1 MMFADRITPVKD
13 FAVTYWTVCA
23 LFFLSL
29 IFFLLFMIDTPVNG
43 DTYAYARSISTF
55 EGPIIHIGYYSIGYI
70 FHSLL
75 KQFGSTPLQTLGY
88 MSCFFGSISVICMYL
103 FTFMLTENRLQSFLA
118 ALILMFSGTLW
129 FFSIHGEVYVPQ
141 LAFVLISV
149 LFIMKKRALLSSLSI
164 LVAIS
169 ITPTSCLAIPP
180 IIYLMYVKQFE
191 KKQIIYFAFPI
202 LLALIFLIAWDIS
215 KLLNILAK
223 AIHSPKVFFESFSY
237 KALILKVPYSL
248 IKVYG
253 KSFNLISFVG
263 IFGFAILYKEDKKIW
278 WSMLAFIL
286 PFSLYLLNLDLFSG
300 DHLII
305 SFIAISFFG
314 SYGIIHLF
322 KITNASLQI
331 KRLAVILILFG
342 HLWVSYQ
349 LFIRPEIRDAQE
361 LKKVVN
367 NLADEYNT
375 NALMISDYNFGM
387 AFWYLTN
394 EETDF
399 FLFTGRPN
407 EVLREHGGNFRECQK
422 KLDAKFWINLS
433 QLPDF
438 IYQLGLKRSSGFIY
452 RLGLKQSSGQR
463 LLYFVDRSDWPTWI
477 VRLLLSDKS
486 LEKRKRE
493 ITKLKRCKTYLEER
507 SEEKFEFLKFIDS
520 PLWPVYVWPRT

>member
-1 MMFADRITPVKD
+1 MTPAQRSTLIKD
-13 FAVTYWTVCA
+13 PVFTYKTVCA
-23 LFFLSL
+23 LFLFSF
-29 IFFLLFMIDTPVNG
+29 IFFLLFMIDTPANG

-55 EGPIIHIGYYSIGYI
+55 EGPIIHIGYYIIGYI

-103 FTFMLTENRLQSFLA
+103 FTFMLTKNRLQSFLA

-141 LAFVLISV
+141 LAFVLLSV
-149 LFIMKKRALLSSLSI
+149 VFILKMSPLLSSLSI

-191 KKQIIYFAFPI
+191 KKEIIYFAFPI

-223 AIHSPKVFFESFSY
+223 AVYYPKLFFVDFSY
-237 KALILKVPYSL
+237 KKLVHELAYRMM
-248 IKVYG
+248 KVYG
-253 KSFNLISFVG
+253 KSFNLISFIAIV
-263 IFGFAILYKEDKKIW
+263 GFAILYKEDKKIW

-305 SFIAISFFG
+305 SFIAISFLC
-314 SYGIIHLF
+314 SYGIIYLL
-322 KITNASLQI
+322 KIANASLKI
-331 KRLAVILILFG
+331 KRLAIALILFC
-342 HLWVSYQ
+342 HLLASYQ
-349 LFIRPEIRDAQE
+349 LFIRPEIRNAQE

-375 NALMISDYNFGM
+375 NAVMISGYNFGM

-407 EVLREHGGNFRECQK
+407 KFLREHGGNFRECQK
-422 KLDAKFWINLS
+422 KLEAKFWINLS
-433 QLPDF
+433 QFPDF

-477 VRLLLSDKS
+477 VKLLLSDKS

-493 ITKLKRCKTYLEER
+493 IPKLKRCKTYLEER
-507 SEEKFEFLKFIDS
+507 VEEKFEFLKFIDS
-520 PLWPVYVWPRT
+520 PLWPVYVWLRT

>member
-1 MMFADRITPVKD
+1 MFADRITPVKD

-43 DTYAYARSISTF
+43 DTYVYAYSISTLA
-55 EGPIIHIGYYSIGYI
+55 GPVIHIGYYLLGSI
-70 FHSLL
+70 FHFFL
-75 KQFGSTPLQTLGY
+75 KSFGATRLQTLGY
-88 MSCFFGSISVICMYL
+88 ISGFFGSVSVVCMYIL
-103 FTFMLTENRLQSFLA
+103 TLMLTKNRFQSFLA
-118 ALILMFSGTLW
+118 ALILMFSGTFW
-129 FFSIHGEVYVPQ
+129 FFSIHGEVYLPQ
-141 LAFVLISV
+141 LAFVLLSV
-149 LFIMKKRALLSSLSI
+149 VFILKMSPLLSSLSI

-180 IIYLMYVKQFE
+180 IIYLMYVKQF
-191 KKQIIYFAFPI
+191 KIKQIIHFAFPI

-215 KLLNILAK
+215 QLLNILAK
-223 AIHSPKVFFESFSY
+223 AVYSPKLFFVDFSY
-237 KALILKVPYSL
+237 KKLVHELAYRMMT
-248 IKVYG
+248 VYG
-253 KSFNLISFVG
+253 KSFNLISFIA
-263 IFGFAILYKEDKKIW
+263 IFGFVILYKEDKKIW

-286 PFSLYLLNLDLFSG
+286 PFSLYLLNLDLFSA

-305 SFIAISFFG
+305 SFIVISFFG
-314 SYGIIHLF
+314 SYGIIRLF
-322 KITNASLQI
+322 QITNSSFQT
-331 KRLAVILILFG
+331 KYLATIFLIFG
-342 HLWVSYQ
+342 HIWISYQ
-349 LFIRPEIRDAQE
+349 LFIRPEIRDGQE

-375 NALMISDYNFGM
+375 NAIMISDYNFGM

-407 EVLREHGGNFRECQK
+407 KFLREHGSNFRECQQR
-422 KLDAKFWINLS
+422 LEAKFWINLS
-433 QLPDF
+433 ELPDF

-477 VRLLLSDKS
+477 VRLLLSNKS

-493 ITKLKRCKTYLEER
+493 IPKLKSCKTYLEER
-507 SEEKFEFLKFIDS
+507 LEEKFEFLKFIDS
-520 PLWPVYVWPRT
+520 PLWPVYVWPRR

>member
-1 MMFADRITPVKD
+1 MFADRITPVKD
-13 FAVTYWTVCA
+13 FAVAYWTVCA

-43 DTYAYARSISTF
+43 DTYVYAYSISTL
-55 EGPIIHIGYYSIGYI
+55 EGPVIHIGYYLLGSI
-70 FHSLL
+70 FHFFL
-75 KQFGSTPLQTLGY
+75 KSFGGTPLQTLGY
-88 MSCFFGSISVICMYL
+88 ISVFFGSVSVVCMYL
-103 FTFMLTENRLQSFLA
+103 VTLMLTKNRLQSFIA
-118 ALILMFSGTLW
+118 ALILMFSGTHW

-141 LAFVLISV
+141 LAFVLLAA

-191 KKQIIYFAFPI
+191 KKQIIYFASPI

-215 KLLNILAK
+215 KLINILATTVY
-223 AIHSPKVFFESFSY
+223 SPKLFFVDFSY
-237 KALILKVPYSL
+237 KKLLHELAYRI

-253 KSFNLISFVG
+253 KSFNLISFIA

-278 WSMLAFIL
+278 WSMVAFML
-286 PFSLYLLNLDLFSG
+286 PFSLYLLNLGLFSG

-305 SFIAISFFG
+305 SFIAISFFA
-314 SYGIIHLF
+314 SYGIIHLY

-331 KRLAVILILFG
+331 KYLATFFLIFG
-342 HLWVSYQ
+342 HIWISYQ
-349 LFIRPEIRDAQE
+349 LFINPEIRDAQE

-367 NLADEYNT
+367 DLADEYKT
-375 NALMISDYNFGM
+375 NAVMISDYNFGM
-387 AFWYLTN
+387 AFWYLAN
-394 EETDF
+394 KENDY

-407 EVLREHGGNFRECQK
+407 KFLREHSGNFRECQK
-422 KLDAKFWINLS
+422 KLEAKFWINLS
-433 QLPDF
+433 ELPDF
-438 IYQLGLKRSSGFIY
+438 IHQLGLKRSSGFIY
-452 RLGLKQSSGQR
+452 QFCLKQSSGQR

-493 ITKLKRCKTYLEER
+493 IPKLKRCKTYLEK
-507 SEEKFEFLKFIDS
+507 SLEEKIEFLKIIDS
-520 PLWPVYVWPRT
+520 PLWPVYVWPRI